1 MLFEKKIINIIIC
14 SLQKF
19 HSLWRI
25 KNRSLNQ
32 KSMPNHKITLLPIFQ
47 LILTRWYSP
56 IFTKQYTI
64 HITDRQF
71 CIRAPFQS
79 ITKLICYWYITLGF
93 SISEQEQCQV
103 KYQLAKCGARLVR
116 LAYVHTKACLNALL
130 HLQHKKCSDPT
141 NFVLYFVKRSFKP
154 PRLFHN
160 PWYRVCDRRF
170 QPRPSKSTCCWNF
183 NITLYDAGWIYPQVP
198 SFILNSCTLNAP
210 TPICLADTSYKSERA
225 E

>member
-1 MLFEKKIINIIIC
+1 
-14 SLQKF
+14 
-19 HSLWRI
+19 
-25 KNRSLNQ
+25 
-32 KSMPNHKITLLPIFQ
+32 MPNHKITLLPIFK

-79 ITKLICYWYITLGF
+79 LTKLICYWYITLGF

-103 KYQLAKCGARLVR
+103 KYQLSKCGARLVR

-141 NFVLYFVKRSFKP
+141 NFVLHFVKRSISS
-154 PRLFHN
+154 LLAYLITLGIGSVMDVSNQGH
-160 PWYRVCDRRF
+160 
-170 QPRPSKSTCCWNF
+170 QSTCCWNF
-183 NITLYDAGWIYPQVP
+183 NITLYDAGWIYPRVP

>member
-1 MLFEKKIINIIIC
+1 MFPAEISLTLKNKKSILKSEK
-14 SLQKF
+14 L
-19 HSLWRI
+19 
-25 KNRSLNQ
+25 
-32 KSMPNHKITLLPIFQ
+32 MPNHKITLLPIFQ

-56 IFTKQYTI
+56 ILTKQYTI

-103 KYQLAKCGARLVR
+103 KYQLSKCGARLVR

-141 NFVLYFVKRSFKP
+141 NFVRHFVKRSFKP
-154 PRLFHN
+154 PRLSHN
-160 PWYRVCDRRF
+160 PLYRVCDWRF
-170 QPRPSKSTCCWNF
+170 QPRPSKYMLLKF
-183 NITLYDAGWIYPQVP
+183 
-198 SFILNSCTLNAP
+198 
-210 TPICLADTSYKSERA
+210 
-225 E
+225 

>member
-1 MLFEKKIINIIIC
+1 
-14 SLQKF
+14 
-19 HSLWRI
+19 
-25 KNRSLNQ
+25 
-32 KSMPNHKITLLPIFQ
+32 MPNHKITLLPIFQ
-47 LILTRWYSP
+47 LILTRWYSH

-103 KYQLAKCGARLVR
+103 KYQLSKCGARLVR

-141 NFVLYFVKRSFKP
+141 NFVLHFVKRSISS
-154 PRLFHN
+154 LLAYLITLGIGSVMDVSNQGH
-160 PWYRVCDRRF
+160 
-170 QPRPSKSTCCWNF
+170 QSTCCWNF
-183 NITLYDAGWIYPQVP
+183 NITLYDAGWIYP
-198 SFILNSCTLNAP
+198 
-210 TPICLADTSYKSERA
+210 
-225 E
+225 

>member
-1 MLFEKKIINIIIC
+1 
-14 SLQKF
+14 
-19 HSLWRI
+19 
-25 KNRSLNQ
+25 
-32 KSMPNHKITLLPIFQ
+32 MPNHKITLLPIFK

-56 IFTKQYTI
+56 IFTKQYAM

-103 KYQLAKCGARLVR
+103 KYQLSKCGARLVR

-141 NFVLYFVKRSFKP
+141 NFVLHFVKRSFKP
-154 PRLFHN
+154 PRLSHN
-160 PWYRVCDRRF
+160 PWYRVCDGRF
-170 QPRPSKSTCCWNF
+170 QPRHQTTCCWNF

-210 TPICLADTSYKSERA
+210 TPICLADISYKSERA